1 MFVICPSLRV
11 SLKAWL
17 GLTSVTPLS
26 VCNIVPIMVLSEKR
40 KWDIVNDF
48 EDTNDIAATARNL
61 KWNKKTV
68 SLWLQRYEATGGVV
82 KKPSTGR
89 PTLLSEAAAKEAV
102 KSLLDGQ
109 YTGTHEVGRVLQSKG
124 LVSEAPHRTTV
135 ARAAKKVAK
144 LEGAPIR
151 AVRGLPAKEINAPTK
166 GKRMQ
171 FASRNL
177 KRYWDRV
184 MFTDRSK
191 FHFSYPGVSVKPT
204 KWVRKGEKSVA
215 FKVNHAQVV
224 NIYAGITKWGVTKC
238 HIVAGTSKHK
248 STYLNKKGQGSKNI
262 TSSEYRDVLKH
273 TLLPEGTRLFGG
285 QGVGTW
291 YLQQDN
297 DPTHS
302 VAAQEVKEWNA
313 RKGAGVQL
321 LPSWPPNSPDLSPIE
336 NFWGWVKAKM
346 NKKGCKNFDEFQHEL
361 MAVMKLVPKRI
372 LTAYFKS
379 MKSRLV
385 ETMQL
390 EGGKTSY

>member
-1 MFVICPSLRV
+1 MLVIRSSRQESYREC
-11 SLKAWL
+11 L
-17 GLTSVTPLS
+17 GLTSLHPFFICDIVT
-26 VCNIVPIMVLSEKR
+26 IMVLCDKR
-40 KWDIVNDF
+40 KWAIVQDF
-48 EDTNDIAATARNL
+48 EATNNIAATARNL
-61 KWNKKTV
+61 KLNKKTV
-68 SLWLQRYEATGGVV
+68 ALWLKRHEESGGVLRR
-82 KKPSTGR
+82 PSTGR
-89 PTLLSEAAAKEAV
+89 PSILSEAAAKEAV
-102 KSLLDGQ
+102 ELLLDGQ
-109 YTGTHEVGRVLQSKG
+109 YNGTHEVGRVLQIKG
-124 LVSEAPHRTTV
+124 LVSKAPHRTTV

-151 AVRGLPAKEINAPTK
+151 AVRGLPAKEINAATK
-166 GKRMQ
+166 AKRLK

-177 KRYWDRV
+177 KRSWDRV

-204 KWVRKGEKSVA
+204 KWVQKGTKSVA
-215 FKVNHAQVV
+215 LKVNHAQVV
-224 NIYAGITKWGVTKC
+224 NLYAGITKWGVTKC